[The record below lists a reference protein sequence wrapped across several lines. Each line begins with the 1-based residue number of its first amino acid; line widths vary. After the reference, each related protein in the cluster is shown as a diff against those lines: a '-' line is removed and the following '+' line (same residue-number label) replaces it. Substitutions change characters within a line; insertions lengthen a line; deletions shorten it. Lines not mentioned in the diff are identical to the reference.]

1 MILISDIHSRLFWK
15 DVIPFFKL
23 HPEECIVFMGDYVD
37 PYLQDHV
44 PENEIVERAAD
55 IFQFAANNKNNIIL
69 LQGNHDEVY
78 LRNGIGAKCR
88 FCHSQA
94 NQLFELY
101 GEYKDL
107 FKRYHVAFDT
117 LFTHAGVTKNWLTQY
132 KMIDK
137 MDPPIEYNLKYVTEW
152 IDSIS
157 DDMFFDIGR
166 SRGGYA
172 PYGSPTWADVTEHR
186 FNNLPF
192 KQIFS
197 HTQLKVD
204 GMVYQPNNKS
214 WMIDSRAIFD
224 YDGTVINK
232 LNI

>member
-132 KMIDK
+132 KMKSSIKILFTGKINRTDNGSTK
-137 MDPPIEYNLKYVTEW
+137 VHIRFGRRQCGTVH
-152 IDSIS
+152 DSI
-157 DDMFFDIGR
+157 IC
-166 SRGGYA
+166 
-172 PYGSPTWADVTEHR
+172 PYSPRADQ
-186 FNNLPF
+186 LP
-192 KQIFS
+192 S
-197 HTQLKVD
+197 
-204 GMVYQPNNKS
+204 
-214 WMIDSRAIFD
+214 
-224 YDGTVINK
+224 
-232 LNI
+232 